1 MDVETYAHGYS
12 HDWPKSW
19 FRRSTTFTRRLRY
32 ATLTVATDRD
42 GVPADKLVIVLW
54 SAGPDRPMFAA
65 APFVYAL
72 AARALEIEV
81 DMHFTSSAVRWLL
94 PGVADAAHT
103 DAEHTKTVGD
113 FIREVKVAGV
123 QLFAC
128 GMAMHEHA
136 RGAVLIAECD
146 GHAGAA
152 TVISE
157 TMNAR
162 TRTLVF

>member
-1 MDVETYAHGYS
+1 M
-12 HDWPKSW
+12 
-19 FRRSTTFTRRLRY
+19 
-32 ATLTVATDRD
+32 ATEQAS
-42 GVPADKLVIVLW
+42 PHADKLVIVLW
-54 SAGPDRPMFAA
+54 SAGPERPALAA

-81 DMHFTSSAVRWLL
+81 DMHFTSSTVCWLL

-103 DAEHTKTVGD
+103 DAASTKTVGD
-113 FIREVKVAGV
+113 FIREAKAAGV
-123 QLFAC
+123 KLFAC

-136 RGAVLIAECD
+136 RDEALISECD

-152 TVISE
+152 TVVSE
-157 TMNAR
+157 TMSPR